1 MAARVRAEGTGFMKK
16 TRLYPAHSRR
26 LDPLSR
32 ELLTRDFDRLAPA
45 GVAGTADSL
54 VVDVNAWERHP
65 TLSVP
70 FLLIVGER
78 DADFAPNADAFLS
91 RFPPDLAR
99 VIRLPEAGHAANIEQ
114 PRQFEEAVTGF
125 AREIAYLRAPA
136 AQGSMVLTALGGALV
151 FGGLGLLA
159 AALFFTG
166 GNDSDGGTIAAAPET
181 TRIATQS
188 PVAQVAGTSA
198 SGQPTRPSVVGGT
211 AVAPSPAATT
221 PNASP
226 SAAATATP
234 APTRAATVTPTQSA
248 PATTAAAN
256 RHPQRT
262 SPHQRRPHRF
272 RAVRDP
278 LRLRPL
284 RQSARHC
291 GLRPVRRQERPP
303 APISSSLPARRSP
316 TRPAPR
322 IRPLRPVVT
331 SSPRPCTS
339 LTARP

>member
-1 MAARVRAEGTGFMKK
+1 MSASRASFEVNLAACESTLLPSPSNSSVTAIPRRPNAVRRILQLLEHLGYGRALFCGHSLGGALALRLALEAPEWVAGLIVINSSSAAGDPPRRRARPSMSEMAARVRAEGTGFMKK

-45 GVAGTADSL
+45 GVAGTAESL

-166 GNDSDGGTIAAAPET
+166 GT
-181 TRIATQS
+181 T
-188 PVAQVAGTSA
+188 
-198 SGQPTRPSVVGGT
+198 
-211 AVAPSPAATT
+211 
-221 PNASP
+221 
-226 SAAATATP
+226 ATA
-234 APTRAATVTPTQSA
+234 A
-248 PATTAAAN
+248 
-256 RHPQRT
+256 
-262 SPHQRRPHRF
+262 
-272 RAVRDP
+272 
-278 LRLRPL
+278 L
-284 RQSARHC
+284 
-291 GLRPVRRQERPP
+291 
-303 APISSSLPARRSP
+303 
-316 TRPAPR
+316 
-322 IRPLRPVVT
+322 
-331 SSPRPCTS
+331 SPRLPK
-339 LTARP
+339 PPG